1 MTIAALNADQTDALQ
16 EVVNIAMGQAGDR
29 LARTLDVFVEL
40 SVPRI
45 RLVHVSEVIRT
56 VREMISNTS
65 LVSAVRQAFFDEL
78 RGEAVVIYDNAGCK
92 DLANLMGYNDELSPL
107 EEQELLL
114 DVSNVLVGACVNG
127 VAQQFGADLNF
138 SPPSIIAEKIP
149 LDLVI
154 SPENL
159 SWQYALLV
167 EVNFGLEDSDF
178 KSHLLILMAE
188 EGIDALRGSLDRLME
203 AI

>member
-1 MTIAALNADQTDALQ
+1 MTISPLTADQSDALQ

-45 RLVHVSEVIRT
+45 RLVHVSEVIHI
-56 VREMISNTS
+56 VQEMISNTS

-78 RGEAVVIYDNAGCK
+78 RGEAMVIYDDMGCK
-92 DLANLMGYNDELSPL
+92 DLANLMGYDDELSAL

-127 VAQQFGADLNF
+127 IAHQFGADLSF
-138 SPPSIIAEKIP
+138 SPPSIMAEKIP
-149 LDLVI
+149 LELVLA
-154 SPENL
+154 PEKL
-159 SWQYALLV
+159 SWQYSLLV
-167 EVNFGLEDSDF
+167 EVNFSLENSDF
-178 KSHLLILMAE
+178 KSHLLILMTE
-188 EGIDALRGSLDRLME
+188 EGIDVLRDSLDRLME

>member
-1 MTIAALNADQTDALQ
+1 MTITALNADQTDALQ

-92 DLANLMGYNDELSPL
+92 DLSNLMGYNDELSTL

-149 LDLVI
+149 LDLVM

-167 EVNFGLEDSDF
+167 EVNFGLENSDF

>member
-1 MTIAALNADQTDALQ
+1 MTISALNADQTDALQ

-29 LARTLDVFVEL
+29 LAQTLNVFVEL

-45 RLVHVSEVIRT
+45 RLVCVSEVVRT

-92 DLANLMGYNDELSPL
+92 DLANLMGYDDELSTL

-127 VAQQFGADLNF
+127 VAQQFGADLSF
-138 SPPSIIAEKIP
+138 SPPSIMAEKIP
-149 LDLVI
+149 LDLVL

-167 EVNFGLEDSDF
+167 EVNFGLENSDF